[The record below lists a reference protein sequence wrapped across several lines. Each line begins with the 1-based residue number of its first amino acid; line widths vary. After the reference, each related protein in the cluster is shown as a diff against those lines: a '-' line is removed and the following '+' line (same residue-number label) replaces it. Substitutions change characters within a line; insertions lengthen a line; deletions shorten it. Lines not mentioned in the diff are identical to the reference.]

1 MLHYSELPTTIRQLH
16 GRTEK
21 THNDYR
27 MNIQSPSPLSA
38 NDVIAAHGLII
49 APFLNKVCN
58 MNYTK
63 LFITLAI
70 SLVLMYGVMFLNVD
84 RIDHIYLSLTR
95 LYMSILM
102 VAPMA
107 LLMIIMMKGMYTSR
121 KRNIAIVS
129 GAVLVFGITLYMLRA
144 QIFISDQQYMK
155 AMIPHHSSAILTSK
169 HADIRDS
176 RVKALSDSIIR
187 SQEEEIAL
195 MKKILHT
202 YRTQD
207 SIPVRE

>member
-1 MLHYSELPTTIRQLH
+1 
-16 GRTEK
+16 
-21 THNDYR
+21 
-27 MNIQSPSPLSA
+27 
-38 NDVIAAHGLII
+38 
-49 APFLNKVCN
+49 

-107 LLMIIMMKGMYTSR
+107 VLMIIMMKGMYTSR

-195 MKKILHT
+195 MKEILHT

-207 SIPVRE
+207 SILVRE